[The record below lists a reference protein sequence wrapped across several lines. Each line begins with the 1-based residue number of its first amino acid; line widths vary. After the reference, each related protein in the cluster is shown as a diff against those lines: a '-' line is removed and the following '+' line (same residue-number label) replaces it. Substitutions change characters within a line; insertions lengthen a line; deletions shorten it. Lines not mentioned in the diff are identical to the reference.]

1 MVCTDYLG
9 IVKYARNID
18 MKLTVVSLFGIVAPL
33 FYIIPTVVGG
43 LLRPGYNH
51 ITNSVSD
58 LLASGAPNRIYL
70 MIPFTVYPV
79 FLSVFGFGLFA
90 VFRTKPAPLNSLPG
104 LIGFILIGASMGVL
118 GILTMTIFPQDP
130 HGAPMTTP
138 GLLHLILVA
147 IQAISAMAA
156 IVLIGVWFRSNGFSG
171 YFIYSIVSFVVL
183 LITGIISIIGVTQGS
198 QYLGLFER
206 LNVAAIVQWL
216 VVVGLWFIL
225 KSPI

>member
-1 MVCTDYLG
+1 
-9 IVKYARNID
+9 
-18 MKLTVVSLFGIVAPL
+18 MKSTVISLFGIVAPL

-43 LLRPGYNH
+43 LLRPGYSH
-51 ITNSVSD
+51 ISNSVSD

-90 VFRTKPAPLNSLPG
+90 ILRSKPAPLNSTTG

-118 GILTMTIFPQDP
+118 GILTTTIFPQDP

-138 GLLHLILVA
+138 GLMHLILVA
-147 IQAISAMAA
+147 IQAISAIAA
-156 IVLIGVWFRSNGFSG
+156 ILLIGFWFRTNGLSG
-171 YFIYSIVSFVVL
+171 YFIYSIASFVVL

-198 QYLGLFER
+198 QFIGLFER
-206 LNVAAIVQWL
+206 LNVGAITQWL
-216 VVVGLWFIL
+216 IVIGLWFIL
-225 KSPI
+225 KSPL